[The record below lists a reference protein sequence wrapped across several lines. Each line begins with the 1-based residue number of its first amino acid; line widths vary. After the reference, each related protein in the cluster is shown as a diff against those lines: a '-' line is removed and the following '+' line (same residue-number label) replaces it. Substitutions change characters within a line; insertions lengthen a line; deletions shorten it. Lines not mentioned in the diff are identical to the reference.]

1 MDLILHISSG
11 CEIDEI
17 KGQKVSELGHSCE
30 ECREIFNTR
39 DDLRDHVEKYHEEAV
54 SCMFC

>member
-17 KGQKVSELGHSCE
+17 KGQKVSELGHSCG
-30 ECREIFNTR
+30 R
-39 DDLRDHVEKYHEEAV
+39 D
-54 SCMFC
+54 F